1 MIVVVYDR
9 VQLKSVNCGIINH
22 LCYVSAERD
31 SLRTYWPRDPSEV
44 TLRLTS
50 LARYVSGARAPDMGN
65 RRRKMNI
72 DQRMRELYS
81 TDNVF
86 STGFSADSRFHL
98 IIPGS

>member
-1 MIVVVYDR
+1 M
-9 VQLKSVNCGIINH
+9 
-22 LCYVSAERD
+22 
-31 SLRTYWPRDPSEV
+31 

-86 STGFSADSRFHL
+86 STGFSADSRLYL
-98 IIPGS
+98 IIPGSQSILESIRVAALIDNADFPHA